1 MGPLLTLFINV
12 LVPVFL
18 CVGVGYWLGPKLQL
32 DGRTLSRFAY
42 YILIPAYTFDVLSKA
57 EVNAGLA
64 GQMAAYATVVHV
76 ACAGLAYVIAR
87 LLKRPPKMVA
97 AYMLVAVFGNVGNF
111 GLPIVQFRYPGDD
124 NARVIATVY
133 FLAIFTIAFIV
144 GVAVASWHRGGRLHA
159 LIAVFKTPALIVVPP
174 ALLLNALDWSVPPLL
189 ARPLE
194 LLGSG
199 MIPTML
205 VALGIQLAQARIP
218 RPNVDMVMSNVA
230 RLIGGPLLAFWLV
243 VPFGLVGLERSIG
256 ILQSSMPAAVLASI
270 IAVEHDLLPEFV
282 ITSVFF
288 STIMSLFSL
297 AVVLTLV

>member
-1 MGPLLTLFINV
+1 
-12 LVPVFL
+12 
-18 CVGVGYWLGPKLQL
+18 LGPKLQL